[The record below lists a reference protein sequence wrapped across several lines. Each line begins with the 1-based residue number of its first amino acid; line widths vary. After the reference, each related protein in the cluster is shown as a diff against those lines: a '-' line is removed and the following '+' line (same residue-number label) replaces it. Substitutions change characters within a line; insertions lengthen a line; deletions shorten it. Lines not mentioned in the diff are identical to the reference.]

1 MGVSERL
8 SVYRLPAYIRE
19 RSVECPLAKIFLEG
33 LLDQAGIVL
42 YHICQLLQVVC
53 PVMERTGYMS
63 CETGLK
69 PIVGLKEISSYALRL
84 PKRRTYLFNV

>member
-8 SVYRLPAYIRE
+8 SVYWLPAYIRE

-33 LLDQAGIVL
+33 LLDQAGIIL
-42 YHICQLLQVVC
+42 YHVRQLLQVVC

-63 CETGLK
+63 RKTGLK
-69 PIVGLKEISSYALRL
+69 PIVGLKEISSYTFRL
-84 PKRRTYLFNV
+84 SKRRAYLFNL